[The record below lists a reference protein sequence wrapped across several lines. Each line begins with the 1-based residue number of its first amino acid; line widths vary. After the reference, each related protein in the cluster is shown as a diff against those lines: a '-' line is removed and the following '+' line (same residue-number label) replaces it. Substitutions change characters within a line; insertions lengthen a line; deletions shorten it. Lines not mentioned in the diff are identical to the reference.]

1 MRGGPVSSN
10 EPQPRAPAE
19 LGIDA
24 RRNRRTALV
33 ALRGELE
40 LVTVSKVAE
49 VYRTSSPEAAAYV
62 TSCWTCAV

>member
-1 MRGGPVSSN
+1 MRGDPVSSN
-10 EPQPRAPAE
+10 EPKPRAPAE

-33 ALRGELE
+33 ALCGELE